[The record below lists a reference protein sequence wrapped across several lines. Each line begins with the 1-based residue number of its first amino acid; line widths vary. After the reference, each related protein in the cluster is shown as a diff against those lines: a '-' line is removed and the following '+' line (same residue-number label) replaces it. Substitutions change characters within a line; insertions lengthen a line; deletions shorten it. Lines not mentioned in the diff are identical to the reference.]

1 MCLPTKSILQIAVSA
16 AASSAIQ
23 LNTEKRDDVTI
34 GNDRTFSEGWRSIS
48 PPMYLVPYDSRIVYN
63 NPLTKLLLGL
73 LSAAVVELEV
83 Q

>member
-34 GNDRTFSEGWRSIS
+34 GNDRTFSEGWRSS
-48 PPMYLVPYDSRIVYN
+48 PHLPMYHTTVASFTTILSQNCCLVCCQ
-63 NPLTKLLLGL
+63 L
-73 LSAAVVELEV
+73 LSLS
-83 Q
+83 